1 MKPDLPFV
9 ALAAGKHATNWQ
21 LAPQLAPGN
30 HIGKHQRDTL
40 PAALILKSLKR
51 SIINPSIELF
61 GGEGEDTIQGGDGQD
76 EIFGGTDIFPSLH
89 AVGPATSGRVA
100 VRRVRNR
107 PKERFG
113 WFYVDGARRAFQQ
126 DRITG

>member
-40 PAALILKSLKR
+40 PAALILKISEEEHNKP
-51 SIINPSIELF
+51 I
-61 GGEGEDTIQGGDGQD
+61 D
-76 EIFGGTDIFPSLH
+76 
-89 AVGPATSGRVA
+89 RVI
-100 VRRVRNR
+100 RR
-107 PKERFG
+107 
-113 WFYVDGARRAFQQ
+113 
-126 DRITG
+126 